1 MNSTVQIIYYSIL
14 VVTTIAIHV
23 GLWKVFAKARE
34 DGWKALIPVYNYII
48 LLRIIGKPKWW
59 IIWIFIPIVNLVIP
73 LLVLVEICKSFGKE
87 GLLAHTAA
95 MLFPYVYLP
104 YLGFAYNERYV
115 GPSGEM
121 LKGVRKSSAREW
133 ADAIIFALIAA
144 TFIRTFFIEAYKI
157 PTSSMEKSLLV
168 GDHLFVSKFHYGAR
182 FPITPIAFPLAHHTM
197 PVLGTKA
204 FLDWVQLP
212 YFRFPGIQKVKRG
225 DVVVFN
231 FPEGDTVV
239 VSKQDQSYYHL
250 NRLRQFRG
258 FNKDELT
265 IRPLD
270 KKENYV
276 KRCIAIPGDKLE
288 IRGGQLYINNEISEN
303 PMKMQYSYRVV
314 SNVVLP
320 EKYLREMDLLLSDVT
335 GPLQL
340 SQSDHGYI
348 YFINTTLE
356 TSDLIRQNPNVKS
369 VEPQFGAKSPE
380 YEIGALFPNDYIKY
394 PSDLDNYGPITVPGN
409 GDTIKLTDRNL
420 PVYKRLI
427 QVYEHN
433 DLEIKDRKLYIN
445 GKETDQ
451 YIVKMDYYFMMG
463 DNRHRSQDSR
473 FWGFVPE
480 DHIVGKPWFVWF
492 SWDADKTGFFN
503 KVRWGRF
510 FKFIH

>member
-1 MNSTVQIIYYSIL
+1 MNATVQIVYYLIL
-14 VVTTIAIHV
+14 IITTIAIHA
-23 GLWKVFAKARE
+23 GLWKIFEKSRE
-34 DGWKALIPVYNYII
+34 DGWKALIPFYNYVV

-59 IIWIFIPIVNLVIP
+59 LVWAFIPVVNLVIP
-73 LLVLVEICKSFGKE
+73 LLVIVEICKSFGKE
-87 GLLAHTAA
+87 SLWVHTVA
-95 MLFPYVYLP
+95 MLFPFVYLP

-121 LKGVRKSSAREW
+121 LKGVRKSSVREW

-204 FLDWVQLP
+204 YLDFIQLP
-212 YFRFPGIQKVKRG
+212 YFRLPGLQKIKRG

-239 VSKQDQSYYHL
+239 ISKQDQSYYHL
-250 NRLRQFRG
+250 NRLRQNRG
-258 FNKDELT
+258 FNANELT

-276 KRCIAIPGDKLE
+276 KRCVAIPGDKLE
-288 IRGGQLYINNEISEN
+288 IRGGQLYVNNEEMNN
-303 PMKMQYSYRVV
+303 PPKMQFAYKVV
-314 SNVVLP
+314 SDVVLP
-320 EKYLREMDLLLSDVT
+320 EKYLRELDLLLSDVT
-335 GPLQL
+335 GPLQV
-340 SQSDHGYI
+340 SQSNRGYVYI
-348 YFINTTLE
+348 INTTRE
-356 TSDLIRQNPNVKS
+356 KAEKIRSNNNVRS

-380 YEIGALFPNDYIKY
+380 YEIGALFPNDFSRY
-394 PSDLDNYGPITVPGN
+394 PSDLDNYGPFVVPQK
-409 GDTIKLTDRNL
+409 GDTLKLTARNL
-420 PVYKRLI
+420 PVYQRLI

-433 DLEIKDRKLYIN
+433 DLEIKDRQLWIN
-445 GKETDQ
+445 GVKTEQ
-451 YIVKMDYYFMMG
+451 YIVKLDYYWMMG

-492 SWDADKTGFFN
+492 SWDADKKGFFS
-503 KVRWGRF
+503 KIRWGRF
-510 FKFIH
+510 FKFIR